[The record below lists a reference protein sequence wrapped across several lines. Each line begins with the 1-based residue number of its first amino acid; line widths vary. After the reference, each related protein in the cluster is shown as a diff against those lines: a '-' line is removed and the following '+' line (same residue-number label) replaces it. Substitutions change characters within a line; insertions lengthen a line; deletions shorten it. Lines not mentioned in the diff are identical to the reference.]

1 MSLEKVVY
9 TAHAKATGG
18 RDGRATSSDGILDV
32 KLAVPKEMGGAGG
45 GTNPEQLLQQV
56 IQLVFRCD
64 EICCE
69 S

>member
-32 KLAVPKEMGGAGG
+32 KLTVPKEMGAAQVVER
-45 GTNPEQLLQQV
+45 TLNSFLPQV
-56 IQLVFRCD
+56 ILHVF
-64 EICCE
+64 
-69 S
+69 

>member
-32 KLAVPKEMGGAGG
+32 KLTVPKEMGGAGG
-45 GTNPEQLLQQV
+45 GT
-56 IQLVFRCD
+56 
-64 EICCE
+64 